1 MVTKKKGQ
9 DVIDSL
15 PRITRKHLEAAPD
28 HGRYLVPYT
37 VGRVFVARGW
47 GDHLG
52 KSTMQ
57 PGLIMPANEI
67 APRRVR
73 SGPGVPTS
81 LVQLNA
87 DGLAAAR
94 TARQRSRAALDG
106 IAYAAVHETTTS
118 EIPAMLEDYSLDS
131 LIRSAQETLTRVE
144 AAELPTGGARGYLDA
159 LIEYQKAQEDVPA

>member
-28 HGRYLVPYT
+28 DGRYLVPYT
-37 VGRVFVARGW
+37 VGRVFSARGW

-57 PGLIMPANEI
+57 PGVLVPAGEI

-73 SGPGVPTS
+73 SGPGIPTS
-81 LVQLNA
+81 LFQLNA
-87 DGLAAAR
+87 AGLEAAR

-131 LIRSAQETLTRVE
+131 LIRSAEETLARVE

-159 LIEYQKAQEDVPA
+159 LVEYRKAQDRITA